1 MANAR
6 PGGSAPAGHLAP
18 LDGLRGL
25 AIVAVMLRHFLGW
38 QTAHGG
44 ISRALV
50 GASSLGWLGVDLFFV
65 LSGFLI
71 TGILLRA
78 KGDPHYLRNFYMR
91 RLLRIFPLYY
101 AALVVLF
108 VVLPRFV
115 PVDDESRLTYA
126 RQGWLWLYGADF
138 ETCLRGSFDFD
149 HGWFHLSH
157 FWSLSVEE
165 HFYLVWPFLVLA
177 VSERMLARVA
187 VGIAV
192 IALLLRTALVLDHV
206 FTGTIYVL
214 TFCRMDALAIGA
226 LLAVVAREPRRLAA
240 WQRRAPWVL
249 AGAALYV
256 AAIAAWKRSDA
267 GWHWSMQ
274 TVGYSIADLGSA
286 ALVTLALAPAPFPG
300 NVLSSRVLRAFGK
313 YSYGAYVIHSAAL
326 PLFERYLFGPVRA
339 AVDSEPV
346 AFVLYASIAVALSMG
361 AAVLSWSLFEKPIL
375 SLKRY
380 FEYAPAPTA
389 PAATFAAKQPSLAAA
404 DR

>member
-1 MANAR
+1 MPKPQPAGS
-6 PGGSAPAGHLAP
+6 PGAGHLAP

-25 AIVAVMLRHFLGW
+25 AIIAVMLRHFLGW
-38 QTAHGG
+38 QTAHDGV
-44 ISRALV
+44 SRALV
-50 GASSLGWLGVDLFFV
+50 GTSSLGWLGVDLFFV

-78 KGDPHYLRNFYMR
+78 KGDPRYLVNFYMR

-101 AALVVLF
+101 GALVVLF

-115 PVDDESRLTYA
+115 PVDGEARLTYE

-165 HFYLVWPFLVLA
+165 HFYLVWPFVVLA
-177 VSERMLARVA
+177 ANERALARIA

-192 IALLLRTALVLDHV
+192 AALALRTALVLDHV

-226 LLAVVAREPRRLAA
+226 FVAVTARQPRELAM
-240 WQRRAPWVL
+240 WQRRAPWIL
-249 AGAALYV
+249 GAAVLYV
-256 AAIAAWKRSDA
+256 AVVAAWKRSDA

-274 TVGYSIADLGSA
+274 TAGYSVADLGSA
-286 ALVTLALAPAPFPG
+286 ALIVLALGPARFPG
-300 NVLSSRVLRAFGK
+300 NILSGRVLRAFGK

-326 PLFERYLFGPVRA
+326 PLLQRVLLGPVLA
-339 AVDSEPV
+339 AVRYEPV
-346 AFVLYASIAVALSMG
+346 ALTLYAAAAVALSMG
-361 AAVLSWSLFEKPIL
+361 AAMVSWYLFEKPIL
-375 SLKRY
+375 GLKRY
-380 FEYAPAPTA
+380 FEYAAT
-389 PAATFAAKQPSLAAA
+389 PAATFAAGRPALAPA